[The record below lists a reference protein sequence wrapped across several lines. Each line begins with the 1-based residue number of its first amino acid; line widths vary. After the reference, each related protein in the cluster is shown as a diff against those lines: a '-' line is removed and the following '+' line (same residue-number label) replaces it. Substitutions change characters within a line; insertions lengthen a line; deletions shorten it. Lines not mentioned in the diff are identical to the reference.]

1 MDRPAVDGLRTV
13 KLPVTE
19 LGRSLDWYRQVFGV
33 VPEMEFPDE
42 HAVVRGVVCSVPG
55 LVGTGISLREDPE
68 AARGYAGFDPMGWD
82 VTDLPALEQWAAFLD
97 RLDVAHS
104 PVIVA
109 SEGWLLTFRDPD
121 GIGHHLYTRSTHGID
136 PTGRPGTGR
145 RVDQPAR

>member
-1 MDRPAVDGLRTV
+1 MFVVNLLFVTV
-13 KLPVTE
+13 IVLSAMIAPPFA
-19 LGRSLDWYRQVFGV
+19 LS
-33 VPEMEFPDE
+33 PEVEFPDE

-55 LVGTGISLREDPE
+55 LVGTSISLREDPE